1 MPSLRLLF
9 LLIGAALFAAVLWTT
24 NLAAALEHIGGLGWA
39 VLPVLAIY
47 FGAFAA
53 DTLSWQL
60 LLPPAALDRSWFAAL
75 WKIRLVGMAVN
86 QLTPVVGLAGEPL
99 KAVLLKRERGV
110 DFRAGGASLLVAKTA
125 NLVALVV
132 FLTGGILLALAT
144 DSLPPAYRG
153 AAAVGLAVLVTGIAA
168 VFAVQRL
175 RVASRL
181 GGLVGRSRWGRRVL
195 HLLEGIESFDD
206 HLVAAYTTQR
216 RRFLL
221 ATLCTLA
228 NWFLGALELYAILY
242 FLDVPVSFAEAWS
255 LQAVVELVRAATFFI
270 PASLGAQE
278 GALVLMLAAFPGGAA
293 LGLAV
298 ALIKRL
304 RELLWIGAGLL
315 TGWIA
320 FPALPRK
327 RPA

>member
-9 LLIGAALFAAVLWTT
+9 LLTGVALLAAVLWNTDVT
-24 NLAAALEHIGGLGWA
+24 AALRHVRDLGWA
-39 VLPVLAIY
+39 ILPVLAIY
-47 FGAFAA
+47 LGAFAA

-60 LLPPAALDRSWFAAL
+60 LLPSARPGWPWFARL

-99 KAVLLKRERGV
+99 KAVLLKRECGV
-110 DFRAGGASLLVAKTA
+110 DYDEGAASLLVAKTA
-125 NLVALVV
+125 NLIALVV
-132 FLTGGILLALAT
+132 FLAGGILLALAS
-144 DSLPPAYRG
+144 DRLPPDYRG
-153 AAAVGLAVLVTGIAA
+153 AAALGLAVLATGIA
-168 VFAVQRL
+168 VIFAVQRL

-181 GGLVGRSRWGRRVL
+181 GGLVGRGRWGRRLV
-195 HLLEGIESFDD
+195 HLLEGIEAFDD
-206 HLVAAYTTQR
+206 RLVEAYTTQR

-221 ATLCTLA
+221 ATLLTLG
-228 NWFLGALELYAILY
+228 NWCLGALELYAILR
-242 FLDVPVSFAEAWS
+242 FLDVPVGLADAWC

-278 GALVLMLAAFPGGAA
+278 GVLVVLLAGFPGGAA

-298 ALIKRL
+298 ALIKRF
-304 RELLWIGAGLL
+304 RELLWIAAGLL

-320 FPALPRK
+320 FPSLAK

>member
-1 MPSLRLLF
+1 MPSFRLVF
-9 LLIGAALFAAVLWTT
+9 LMIGAALFAAVLWSTDV
-24 NLAAALEHIGGLGWA
+24 AAALDHVRALGWA
-39 VLPVLAIY
+39 ILPVLGIY
-47 FGAFAA
+47 VGAFAA

-60 LLPPAALDRSWFAAL
+60 LLPSARPGWGWFARL

-99 KAVLLKRERGV
+99 KAVLLKRECGV
-110 DFRAGGASLLVAKTA
+110 DYREGGASLLVAKTA
-125 NLVALVV
+125 NLIALVV
-132 FLTGGILLALAT
+132 FLGGGILLALAS
-144 DSLPPAYRG
+144 DRLPPAYRG
-153 AAAVGLAVLVTGIAA
+153 AAAVGLAVLAAGIAA

-181 GGLVGRSRWGRRVL
+181 GGLIGRGRWGRRVL
-195 HLLEGIESFDD
+195 HLLEGIEAFDD
-206 HLVAAYTTQR
+206 RLVAAYTSER

-221 ATLCTLA
+221 ATLLTLG
-228 NWFLGALELYAILY
+228 NWCLGAVELYAILR
-242 FLDVPVSFAEAWS
+242 FLEVPVGLADAWC

-278 GALVLMLAAFPGGAA
+278 GVLVVLLAGFPGGAA

-298 ALIKRL
+298 ALIKRF

-320 FPALPRK
+320 FPSLAK